1 MLVVN
6 SASTIVKYNNLI
18 AKNKP
23 IFVLFHAEWCFHCKA
38 LAPIWKKFIENV
50 KETMPIVSIESSF
63 IKQVNG
69 FKEINGFPTITII
82 RGDNEISAYEGQR
95 TLAGINQFYL
105 KHSKQGGKRL
115 TKKRSSIKK
124 RSSTKKRRQTRRMRG
139 GGCGCN
145 QFN

>member
-1 MLVVN
+1 MLVVD
-6 SASTIVKYNNLI
+6 SASTIEKYNNLI

-23 IFVLFHAEWCFHCKA
+23 IFVLFHAKWCFHCKE
-38 LAPIWKKFIENV
+38 LEPIWKKFTKNV
-50 KETMPIVSIESSF
+50 KETIPIVSIESSF
-63 IKQVNG
+63 IEQVKG
-69 FKEINGFPTITII
+69 FKKIKGFPTLIII

-105 KHSKQGGKRL
+105 KHSKQGGSKKRRL
-115 TKKRSSIKK
+115 TKKHSSSI
-124 RSSTKKRRQTRRMRG
+124 KKRRQTRRMRG

>member
-6 SASTIVKYNNLI
+6 SASTIAKYNNLI

-23 IFVLFHAEWCFHCKA
+23 IFVLFHAKWCFHCKK
-38 LAPIWKKFIENV
+38 LEPIWKNFMKNV

-63 IKQVNG
+63 VEHVNG
-69 FKEINGFPTITII
+69 FKKINGFPTLIII
-82 RGDNEISAYEGQR
+82 RGDNEISVYEGQR
-95 TLAGINQFYL
+95 TLAGIKQFYM
-105 KHSKQGGKRL
+105 KYSKQGGSKKHSSS
-115 TKKRSSIKK
+115 TKKHS
-124 RSSTKKRRQTRRMRG
+124 SSTKKRRQTRRMRG